1 LKILFLATYF
11 PRPLNPTIG
20 TWALEQA
27 KAFHRASKEA
37 QSRVAGSELRVQP
50 DSVSGGMI
58 PPVTSN
64 PPPVTSFCVVSG
76 NPWFPKI
83 AGKMKAGIR
92 VYSDCPRSHSWD
104 GVEVDYLP
112 MLLYPFGKLDAI
124 FNRVGEPILK
134 LGWWS
139 IKGRLMKIV
148 EEFQPDVVYAH
159 HTVPNGYFAM
169 RIQKETGIP
178 FVVTDH
184 EMGEITACEVFPARK
199 AVYEKVIG
207 AAHRMVSVAG
217 VMRRDMERV
226 FPQAR
231 CEVVHNGMNLSGK
244 AKKLKENLTT
254 EDTESIEEQDGAHL
268 VSQSGALEPD
278 SLTSKLADSPVSE
291 SRTRFASGPAFSPD
305 TRNSLPATAPEA
317 PPLVILSC
325 GMFYERKNFPG
336 LIQAFNLVAKKYP
349 NVVLRIFGDGP
360 DRIKVEQ
367 VRDASPFKDRIKML
381 GKVSHAEVLQQMQE
395 ADVFALI
402 GWREPFATVFL
413 EAMAA
418 GLPVIACDDGGIAE
432 VIHSVDVDA
441 PALDS
446 GPSTLDTP
454 QPNGILVPPRDIPAA
469 ARALEFLIL
478 NPEARKQIGE
488 AARKKIEAELT
499 WDAVARKYLELFEQ
513 AILKK

>member
-1 LKILFLATYF
+1 
-11 PRPLNPTIG
+11 
-20 TWALEQA
+20 
-27 KAFHRASKEA
+27 
-37 QSRVAGSELRVQP
+37 
-50 DSVSGGMI
+50 
-58 PPVTSN
+58 
-64 PPPVTSFCVVSG
+64 
-76 NPWFPKI
+76 
-83 AGKMKAGIR
+83 MKAGIR
-92 VYSDCPRSHSWD
+92 AYSDCPRSHSWD

-112 MLLYPFGKLDAI
+112 MLFYPFGKLDTI
-124 FNRVGEPILK
+124 FNRLGEPLLK

-159 HTVPNGYFAM
+159 HTVPNGYFAL
-169 RIQKETGIP
+169 RIHKETGIP

-184 EMGEITACEVFPARK
+184 EMGEITACEIFPARR

-217 VMRRDMERV
+217 VMRKDMERV
-226 FPQAR
+226 FPQVR
-231 CEVVHNGMNLSGK
+231 CEVIHNGMNLAQAPK
-244 AKKLKENLTT
+244 
-254 EDTESIEEQDGAHL
+254 
-268 VSQSGALEPD
+268 
-278 SLTSKLADSPVSE
+278 E
-291 SRTRFASGPAFSPD
+291 SRGESRETRAAPASTPA

-317 PPLVILSC
+317 TSQSPSATDSSSSTLDSRPSTPLIILSC

-367 VRDASPFKDRIKML
+367 ARDASPFKDRIKIP
-381 GKVSHAEVLQQMQE
+381 GKISHAEVLQQMQE

-418 GLPVIACDDGGIAE
+418 GLPVIACNDGGIAE
-432 VIHSVDVDA
+432 VIHTVDLDA

-454 QPNGILVPPRDIPAA
+454 QPNGLLVPPRDIPAA
-469 ARALEFLIL
+469 AQALEFLIL

-488 AARKKIEAELT
+488 AARKKIEADLS
-499 WDAVARKYLELFEQ
+499 WDAVAKKYLEMFEQ

>member
-1 LKILFLATYF
+1 L
-11 PRPLNPTIG
+11 
-20 TWALEQA
+20 
-27 KAFHRASKEA
+27 
-37 QSRVAGSELRVQP
+37 
-50 DSVSGGMI
+50 
-58 PPVTSN
+58 
-64 PPPVTSFCVVSG
+64 
-76 NPWFPKI
+76 FPKI
-83 AGKMKAGIR
+83 AGKLKAGIR
-92 VYSDCPRSHSWD
+92 VYSDCPARYDWE

-112 MLLYPFGKLDAI
+112 MLFYSFGKLDAL
-124 FNRVGEPILK
+124 FNRVGEPL
-134 LGWWS
+134 LQVGWWS
-139 IKGRLMKIV
+139 IKAMMMSIV
-148 EEFQPDVVYAH
+148 REFQPDVIYAH

-217 VMRRDMERV
+217 VMRKDMERV
-226 FPQAR
+226 FPHAR
-231 CEVVHNGMNLSGK
+231 CEVIHNGMNLVQAPK
-244 AKKLKENLTT
+244 A
-254 EDTESIEEQDGAHL
+254 SRG
-268 VSQSGALEPD
+268 
-278 SLTSKLADSPVSE
+278 E
-291 SRTRFASGPAFSPD
+291 SRETRAAPASTLA
-305 TRNSLPATAPEA
+305 TRNSLPANVPEA

-336 LIQAFNLVAKKYP
+336 LIQTFNLIAEKNP

-367 VRDASPFKDRIKML
+367 ARDASPFQDRIEL
-381 GKVSHAEVLQQMQE
+381 PGKVGHAEVLQQMQE

-418 GLPVIACDDGGIAE
+418 GLPLIACNDGGIAE

-441 PALDS
+441 PALDA
-446 GPSTLDTP
+446 GRSTLDTP
-454 QPNGILVPPRDIPAA
+454 QPNGLLVPPHANGILVPPRDIEAA
-469 ARALEFLIL
+469 AQALEFLIL

-488 AARKKIEAELT
+488 AARQKIEADLT
-499 WDAVARKYLELFEQ
+499 WDAVVGKYLKLFQQ